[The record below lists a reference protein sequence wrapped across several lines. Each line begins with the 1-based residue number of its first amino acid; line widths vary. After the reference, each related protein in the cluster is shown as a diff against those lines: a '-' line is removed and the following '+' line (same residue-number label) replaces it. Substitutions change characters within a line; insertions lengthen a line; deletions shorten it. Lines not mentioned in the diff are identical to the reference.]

1 MEADRH
7 DGDDGQGHAT
17 AGGSPPTA
25 SAFEYRIGKWI
36 DNDLIEAVEECIDLF
51 KESHDVRDPTEEEVE
66 KIGAD
71 VVIDG
76 KYYVIYWKME
86 EVKNEEDHSA

>member
-1 MEADRH
+1 MEAGRH

-17 AGGSPPTA
+17 AGGSPPTTE
-25 SAFEYRIGKWI
+25 AFEYWLGKRL
-36 DNDLIEAVEECIDLF
+36 DNELIEAVEAGIDLF
-51 KESHDVRDPTEEEVE
+51 RESHDVRDATEEEADE
-66 KIGAD
+66 IGAD

-86 EVKNEEDHSA
+86 EVKNDTNEHG